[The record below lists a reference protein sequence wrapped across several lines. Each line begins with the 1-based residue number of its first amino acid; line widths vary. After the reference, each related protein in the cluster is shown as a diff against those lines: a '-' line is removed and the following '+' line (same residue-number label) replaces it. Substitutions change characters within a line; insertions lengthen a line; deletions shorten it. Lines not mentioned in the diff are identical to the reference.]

1 MDNLVS
7 FSLDFQILL
16 SFGTAYLI
24 DLGTFILVILKPATF
39 TALTKL
45 PEDFYKKLKQNE
57 ENNDKCLKC
66 DIIIS
71 IVNVVCNLI
80 KFVNTVFRYKM
91 RYSTT
96 IKLF

>member
-45 PEDFYKKLKQNE
+45 PEDFYKTLNKTRK
-57 ENNDKCLKC
+57 
-66 DIIIS
+66 ITT
-71 IVNVVCNLI
+71 NV
-80 KFVNTVFRYKM
+80 
-91 RYSTT
+91 
-96 IKLF
+96 